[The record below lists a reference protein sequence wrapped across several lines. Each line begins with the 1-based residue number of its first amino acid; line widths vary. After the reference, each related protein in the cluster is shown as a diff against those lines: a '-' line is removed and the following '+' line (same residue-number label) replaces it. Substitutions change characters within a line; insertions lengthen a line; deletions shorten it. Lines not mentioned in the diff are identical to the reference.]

1 MPDNYIM
8 KVNDK
13 GGVNVR
19 LVGII
24 SEREAEAVM
33 NTEEAAKKIS
43 TAENI
48 DLKDTKVPSPF
59 NNRFVVVIRDHK
71 IMVGPET
78 SHEMAEITAKKL
90 PTLFV
95 SAIVERMSYASQNK
109 ILHTKDKNKYQF
121 IPIEKKAAT

>member
-1 MPDNYIM
+1 
-8 KVNDK
+8 
-13 GGVNVR
+13 
-19 LVGII
+19 
-24 SEREAEAVM
+24 
-33 NTEEAAKKIS
+33 
-43 TAENI
+43 
-48 DLKDTKVPSPF
+48 
-59 NNRFVVVIRDHK
+59 
-71 IMVGPET
+71 MVGPET

>member
-48 DLKDTKVPSPF
+48 DLKDTKVS
-59 NNRFVVVIRDHK
+59 R
-71 IMVGPET
+71 
-78 SHEMAEITAKKL
+78 
-90 PTLFV
+90 
-95 SAIVERMSYASQNK
+95 
-109 ILHTKDKNKYQF
+109 
-121 IPIEKKAAT
+121 